1 MSHVEKKRKRPPD
14 PVKRVRRQSE
24 TLERAIERDKAR
36 THVLHPATSSR
47 GTLDGFTAEVTED
60 RVRKHTVDATA
71 SRTIRAL
78 KAVEEQ
84 VEIVHARLT

>member
-1 MSHVEKKRKRPPD
+1 MSHFEKKKNRPPV
-14 PVKRVRRQSE
+14 PVKRVKRQSE

-60 RVRKHTVDATA
+60 RVRKHTVMPPRQERSAHLRRSG
-71 SRTIRAL
+71 SRSRSFTPA
-78 KAVEEQ
+78 
-84 VEIVHARLT
+84 